1 LVLRFAF
8 AAAIGLA
15 VVLMPVAY
23 SKKREKSFG
32 NFRVVQEG
40 VLYRSAQP
48 TADGLGRAIHDYG
61 FRTVISFR
69 DARDDRPDEGVP
81 EAWEG
86 PYCAK
91 LGVKFLRLPVRVWSY
106 QNGVIPA
113 DGNVTKFL
121 DVMNDPAN
129 YPVLIHCFRGIHR
142 TGIFSAIYRMEW
154 DGWSNAEAIAEMRD
168 RGYDTIDRD
177 HDVRQYLETY
187 RPRRAGR
194 SEQ

>member
-1 LVLRFAF
+1 MLRFAF